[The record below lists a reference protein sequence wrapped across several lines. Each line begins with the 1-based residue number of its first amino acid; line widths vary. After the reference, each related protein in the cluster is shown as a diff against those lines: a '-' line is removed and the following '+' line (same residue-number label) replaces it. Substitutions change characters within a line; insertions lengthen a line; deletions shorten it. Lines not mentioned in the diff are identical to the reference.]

1 MDETIEKNGVRRG
14 RTIGQFGKWVK
25 FYLVEH
31 NLRLK
36 DIAEKLGVS
45 LAYLSKFGGDSS
57 FVPLKFMSKLVQTL
71 ELSAEEKQSLKDIYQ
86 GVVLQNCKN
95 SKQIRLNIAELPEQV
110 QELAT
115 VFVSSLLFLSNEE
128 ATDLLARLKNGS
140 SKTAV

>member
-1 MDETIEKNGVRRG
+1 M
-14 RTIGQFGKWVK
+14 
-25 FYLVEH
+25 
-31 NLRLK
+31 
-36 DIAEKLGVS
+36 
-45 LAYLSKFGGDSS
+45 
-57 FVPLKFMSKLVQTL
+57 PLKFMSKLVQTL
-71 ELSAEEKQSLKDIYQ
+71 ELSEKEKQSLKDIYQ
-86 GVVLQNCKN
+86 GVVLQNFKN